1 MTDEEGQAPHPNREP
16 RGGGERGERLTGSAT
31 VTDEEGQAPHPTSVA
46 VWGAPSPVIAASR
59 FTVTVGVKCAAACPL
74 AGQPVVIRDETGRDI
89 GHGTL
94 GAEPRAGT
102 RALYA
107 VAVTLTAPPEPG
119 VHAWTA
125 AFPGAGAAEP
135 PADEPTPPP
144 ATGPVAPHREAASP
158 PKREAP
164 PAPHEVPSAPRH
176 EAAAALRREA
186 ASTLRNAPV
195 AAPLHGAASAT
206 RHHAA
211 SVPGHEAAAAPR
223 HEAAACTF
231 SFRAVEPPE
240 NAVTVTVVD
249 RDTETPLADADVHLG
264 VYRAPTDTEGR
275 ARVAAPAGEYDLYV
289 RSPGYVPHTEPVTV
303 TGDATLRVAAVR
315 VSAADFDDDQV
326 WM

>member
-1 MTDEEGQAPHPNREP
+1 MTVGDETQPAHR
-16 RGGGERGERLTGSAT
+16 
-31 VTDEEGQAPHPTSVA
+31 TSVA
-46 VWGAPSPVIAASR
+46 VWGAPAPVVAASR
-59 FTVTVGVKCAAACPL
+59 FTVTVGVKCAAACGL
-74 AGQPVVIRDETGRDI
+74 AGHAVVIRDENGRDI
-89 GHGTL
+89 GQGTL
-94 GAEPRAGT
+94 DGEPRAGT

-107 VAVTLTAPPEPG
+107 AAVTLTAPPEPG

-125 AFPGAGAAEP
+125 AFPGTGAAEAL
-135 PADEPTPPP
+135 ADEPTPPP
-144 ATGPVAPHREAASP
+144 EPATEAVEAASA

-164 PAPHEVPSAPRH
+164 PAPQEAPPVPPH
-176 EAAAALRREA
+176 EAAAPPREA
-186 ASTLRNAPV
+186 ASTPLNDPA
-195 AAPLHGAASAT
+195 AAPLHGTDRAT
-206 RHHAA
+206 RHRAA
-211 SVPGHEAAAAPR
+211 AVPGREAAAAPR

-231 SFRAVEPPE
+231 GFRTVEPPE

-249 RDTETPLADADVHLG
+249 RDTEAPLANADVHLG
-264 VYRAPTDTEGR
+264 VYRAPTDAEGK

>member
-1 MTDEEGQAPHPNREP
+1 M
-16 RGGGERGERLTGSAT
+16 
-31 VTDEEGQAPHPTSVA
+31 TDEEGQAPHPTSVA
-46 VWGAPSPVIAASR
+46 VWGAPSPVVAASR

-74 AGQPVVIRDETGRDI
+74 AGQPVVIRDQTGRDV

-102 RALYA
+102 RALHA
-107 VAVTLTAPPEPG
+107 AAVTLTAPPEPG

-125 AFPGAGAAEP
+125 AFPGAGAARP
-135 PADEPTPPP
+135 PAGEPTPPP
-144 ATGPVAPHREAASP
+144 EPATEPVAPHRREAASS

-164 PAPHEVPSAPRH
+164 PAPHEVPSPPPH
-176 EAAAALRREA
+176 EAAPPPRREA
-186 ASTLRNAPV
+186 ASTPGNDPV
-195 AAPLHGAASAT
+195 AAPLNGADSASTPRNDPVAPPLNGADSAT

-211 SVPGHEAAAAPR
+211 AVSGHEAAPAPR
-223 HEAAACTF
+223 HEGAACTF
-231 SFRAVEPPE
+231 SFRAVEPPG

-264 VYRAPTDTEGR
+264 VYRAPTDAEGK

-303 TGDATLRVAAVR
+303 TGDAALRVAAVR